1 MNRESSSL
9 TRWLLSA
16 ACVGGAAAVVSTAP
30 AGDAHADGADG
41 DLMFYVVN
49 DQLTV
54 GRYDFDGGTG
64 VVIEEVTE
72 EIVLAEMEP
81 SWEFGPNPGTDEPGL
96 ATDGSLPSPPDP
108 DGINFPFPAD
118 TALTAQSSLLPV
130 LGTNAAY
137 WDGTGTPSFGAL
149 PSGQFLIV
157 ESPFVAPGLVEE
169 IELDGSA
176 TAPTG
181 TLAPWVS
188 DSNGTEH
195 DHFEF
200 LHSAADADAD
210 AGIYLFALDY
220 ATDDPSVA
228 GTTLTYLLG
237 YGGPEGS
244 PIYDDATLEGLL
256 EDAEEYVE
264 NNIVPEPAAATLL
277 ALGGL
282 AALRRRGGHA

>member
-1 MNRESSSL
+1 M
-9 TRWLLSA
+9 TRWLLGA
-16 ACVGGAAAVVSTAP
+16 ACVGGSAAVVSLAP
-30 AGDAHADGADG
+30 AGDASAGEGG
-41 DLMFYVVN
+41 DLMFYVDN
-49 DQLTV
+49 GQLTV

-64 VVIEEVTE
+64 VVLEEVTE
-72 EIVLAEMEP
+72 DIVLAEMEP
-81 SWEFGPNPGTDEPGL
+81 SWEGGPNPGTDEPGI

-108 DGINFPFPAD
+108 DGINFPFPAN

-130 LGTNAAY
+130 LGTNAAF

-149 PSGQFLIV
+149 PAGEFIIV
-157 ESPFVAPGLVEE
+157 ESPFVGPGLVEE

-200 LHSAADADAD
+200 LHSATDAAAT

-220 ATDDPSVA
+220 ATDDSSIA
-228 GTTLTYLLG
+228 GKTLTYLIG
-237 YGGPEGS
+237 YGGTTF
-244 PIYDDATLEGLL
+244 DDPTLEGLL
-256 EDAEEYVE
+256 EDAEAFVE
-264 NNIVPEPAAATLL
+264 AEIVPEPAAASLL

-282 AALRRRGGHA
+282 VALRRRRAQA